1 MSWNLGLQM
10 KRFLVMGC
18 GSIGTRHID
27 NLLALEAG
35 QVYAVDP
42 LEAKRA
48 EAEGRFGIRTFS
60 DVEEALS
67 LRPDVALIATP
78 TSSHV
83 ELALEAA
90 KRGCHLFIEK
100 PLSHDLESTGELI
113 KCVGDAGLVS
123 LVGCNMRF
131 HPGLRTVKQLLDQ
144 GIAGRVIAILV
155 HFGHYLPDWHPKEDY
170 RSSYSARSELGGGII
185 LDAIHEI
192 DYARW
197 LLGEVKSVA
206 CLSGKLTGLDIDTED
221 TAAMLLSFA
230 DGAIGEI
237 HVDYVQ
243 RAYSRKCE
251 VLGDEGTIR
260 WDYVAGEVRVFRSGS
275 NEWQVLSQPAE
286 WSPNDMYVDEM
297 RHFLRCLSREE
308 APALDVS
315 EAACVLRIALA
326 AKSAAGRG
334 EVVELR

>member
-1 MSWNLGLQM
+1 M

-18 GSIGTRHID
+18 GSIGMRHIG

-42 LEAKRA
+42 VEARRA
-48 EAEGRFGIRTFS
+48 ETEGRFGIRTVA
-60 DVEEALS
+60 DVQEALS
-67 LRPDVALIATP
+67 LEPDVALIATP

-83 ELALEAA
+83 ELALGAA
-90 KRGCHLFIEK
+90 KTGCHLFIEK
-100 PLSHDLESTGELI
+100 PLSHDLGSTGELI
-113 KCVGDAGLVS
+113 RCVGDANLVS

-144 GIAGRVIAILV
+144 GVVGRVIAILV
-155 HFGHYLPDWHPKEDY
+155 HFGHYLPDWHPNEDY
-170 RSSYSARSELGGGII
+170 RSSYSARVELGGGII

-197 LLGEVKSVA
+197 LLGEVERVA
-206 CLSGKLTGLDIDTED
+206 CVSGKLTGLDIDTED

-243 RAYSRKCE
+243 RSYTRKCE
-251 VLGDEGTIR
+251 VVGDRGTIR
-260 WDYVAGEVRVFRSGS
+260 WDYVAGEVRVLQFGS
-275 NEWQVLSQPAE
+275 DAWEVLRQPAD

-297 RHFLRCLSREE
+297 RHFLRCLNREE

-315 EAACVLRIALA
+315 EAARVLRIALA

-334 EVVELR
+334 EVVELVSR

>member
-1 MSWNLGLQM
+1 M

-18 GSIGTRHID
+18 GSIGMRHMG

-35 QVYAVDP
+35 EVLAVDP
-42 LEAKRA
+42 AEARRA
-48 EAEGRFGIRTFS
+48 EAEGRFGIRTFA
-60 DVEEALS
+60 DAEEALS

-78 TSSHV
+78 TRSHV

-90 KRGCHLFIEK
+90 EAGCHLFIEK
-100 PLSHDLESTGELI
+100 PLSHDLASTGELI
-113 KCVGDAGLVS
+113 RCVDDAVLVS

-131 HPGLRTVKQLLDQ
+131 HPGLRSVKQLLDQ
-144 GIAGRVIAILV
+144 RVAGRVIAIRAQ
-155 HFGHYLPDWHPKEDY
+155 FGHYLPDWHPQEDY
-170 RSSYSARSELGGGII
+170 RTSYSARRELGGGII

-197 LLGEVKSVA
+197 LLGEVEKVA

-221 TAAMLLSFA
+221 TAAILLSFA

-243 RAYSRKCE
+243 RAYTRTCE

-260 WDYVAGEVRVFRSGS
+260 WDYVAGEVSVFRSGS
-275 NEWQVLSQPAE
+275 SEWQVLRQPAD
-286 WSPNDMYVDEM
+286 WTPNDMYVDEM

-308 APALDVS
+308 TPALDVP
-315 EAACVLRIALA
+315 EAARVLRIALA
-326 AKSAAGRG
+326 AKAAASLS
-334 EVVELR
+334 EVVELE

>member
-1 MSWNLGLQM
+1 MST
-10 KRFLVMGC
+10 FLVVGC
-18 GSIGTRHID
+18 GSIGTRHIG
-27 NLLALEAG
+27 NLIALDAG
-35 QVYAVDP
+35 EVYAADP
-42 LEAKRA
+42 LEARRA
-48 EAEGRFGIRTFS
+48 DAEGRFGIRTFG

-67 LRPDVALIATP
+67 LRPDVAVIATP
-78 TSSHV
+78 TSSHI
-83 ELALEAA
+83 ELALKAA
-90 KRGCHLFIEK
+90 RMRCHLFIEK
-100 PLSHDLESTGELI
+100 PLSHDLVSTDELI
-113 KCVGDAGLVS
+113 RCVSDAGLVT

-131 HPGLRTVKQLLDQ
+131 HPGLQTVKSLLDQ
-144 GIAGRVIAILV
+144 GVAGRVIAILV
-155 HFGHYLPDWHPKEDY
+155 QFGYHLPDWHPKEDY

-197 LLGEVKSVA
+197 LMGEVESVA
-206 CLSGKLTGLDIDTED
+206 CLSGNLTGLDIDTED

-243 RAYSRKCE
+243 RAYSRNCE
-251 VLGDEGTIR
+251 VVGDEGTIR
-260 WDYVAGEVRVFRSGS
+260 WDYVAGEVRVFRCESR
-275 NEWQVLSQPAE
+275 EWQVLHQPPD

-315 EAACVLRIALA
+315 EAARVLRIALA

-334 EVVELR
+334 EAVELG